1 MNIVI
6 CSLHSFLSC
15 FFSELVAYIRF
26 CLCLYWILIWA
37 ITKFRQAICLP
48 PTGIRGS
55 VLPWICWAIWTSR
68 NALVFEKKSYTSEE
82 TATKGIASA
91 QEWNLAQQKNELHT
105 SMLQKERETTSSSR
119 RQQNGEAVICH
130 TDAAWEKERKR
141 AGLAWTFSGSSP
153 PIVWEE
159 TRVEEFV
166 GSPLVAEAMAVRAAL
181 SKAVELE
188 IADLR
193 IHTDC
198 LTLLGAITGKSQRKE
213 IIGIVSD
220 IRSISS
226 AFASILFLHIAR
238 SKNSN
243 CDRLAKAALHHRVL
257 NLG

>member
-1 MNIVI
+1 
-6 CSLHSFLSC
+6 
-15 FFSELVAYIRF
+15 
-26 CLCLYWILIWA
+26 
-37 ITKFRQAICLP
+37 
-48 PTGIRGS
+48 
-55 VLPWICWAIWTSR
+55 
-68 NALVFEKKSYTSEE
+68 
-82 TATKGIASA
+82 
-91 QEWNLAQQKNELHT
+91 
-105 SMLQKERETTSSSR
+105 MLQKERETTSSSR

-243 CDRLAKAALHHRVL
+243 CDRLAKAALHQIGRAHV
-257 NLG
+257 